1 MNNSTQQV
9 HAPPPLRA
17 RTRSVVKTKKA
28 RERNRRRNPLG
39 RLDPMKRT
47 ILLGAFLTLLAAPA
61 FAQGNNAINVFGVV
75 EKVDATSISV
85 KNNNGGAVETY
96 KIAPN
101 VLYIQQANAKLTD
114 IKDNDFVASAAVRK
128 EDGKLHST
136 ELRIF
141 SEKMRGL
148 GEGQR
153 PMNDARNQTMTNA
166 TVSGSVI
173 ANGSNVMR
181 VKFPGGESDLILDP
195 DPNIPVFKF
204 TDTTADAVTAGT
216 KVRVQ
221 GVRNAEGGTV
231 NRITAMP

>member
-1 MNNSTQQV
+1 MQAKS
-9 HAPPPLRA
+9 
-17 RTRSVVKTKKA
+17 
-28 RERNRRRNPLG
+28 
-39 RLDPMKRT
+39 M
-47 ILLGAFLTLLAAPA
+47 LLGAFMALIAVPA

-75 EKVDATSISV
+75 DKFDTASISV
-85 KNNNGGAVETY
+85 KNNDGGAVDTY
-96 KIAPN
+96 KLAPN
-101 VLYIQQANAKLTD
+101 VLFIQQADAKLSD
-114 IKDNDFVASAAVRK
+114 IKNNDFVASAGVRK

-166 TVSGSVI
+166 TVTGTVVT
-173 ANGSNVMR
+173 NGSNVMR

-195 DPNIPVFKF
+195 GVPVQRF
-204 TDTTADAVTAGT
+204 TDADRGIVKAGA

-221 GVRNAEGGTV
+221 GVRNADGAIV
-231 NRITAMP
+231 NRVTVMP